1 VSWRTG
7 HSLRYLTRLVE
18 VLFQLMSPCQG
29 NGEAVVGAEA
39 YELYLGS
46 FVVHGGQLFPTLPRR
61 HPERSMTLSIDETI
75 GKQLCDFNSYRGCSV
90 LICIYDRYLNY
101 VLNSFPVGELAAIV
115 SRLPVI

>member
-1 VSWRTG
+1 
-7 HSLRYLTRLVE
+7 
-18 VLFQLMSPCQG
+18 
-29 NGEAVVGAEA
+29 
-39 YELYLGS
+39 
-46 FVVHGGQLFPTLPRR
+46 
-61 HPERSMTLSIDETI
+61 MTLSIDETI